1 MLISGLHARVCVRLR
16 NSPRS
21 LPIKGELHSALKLI
35 RGDPERRGCFVWK
48 LPLLF

>member
-1 MLISGLHARVCVRLR
+1 MLISGLHARMCVCVRLR

-35 RGDPERRGCFVWK
+35 RGDPER
-48 LPLLF
+48 